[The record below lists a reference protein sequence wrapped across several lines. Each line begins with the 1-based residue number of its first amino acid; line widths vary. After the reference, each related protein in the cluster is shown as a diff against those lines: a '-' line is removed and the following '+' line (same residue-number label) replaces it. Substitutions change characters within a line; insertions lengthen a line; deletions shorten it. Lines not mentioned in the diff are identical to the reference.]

1 MAENVVKLAG
11 NHDVAKAISDERVF
25 WAVVNRAIRA
35 GKNYALTVEVPLAIK
50 GQKSVPG
57 IIYVDEMDSDTE
69 HPNAS
74 WLIGMRIPFTI
85 KAVDTEKNMLICSRK
100 AAQQLLKTQYIP
112 ELNTGKTLEGTIL
125 GFTNFGAFVEVN
137 GLVGMLRNADYSSDY
152 SRVNERY
159 RSRDKITVKCKSV
172 SPDAPYHIVWEA
184 ATKYRRT
191 TPFVCDLEVG
201 AMVLGRVIEIKNF
214 AQSIGVFV
222 RLEGGQELDVLCS
235 MPPEI
240 EIDKNMNVTVRISSI
255 EPGKTEFDRPR
266 LRGRIIALA

>member
-1 MAENVVKLAG
+1 MAENMIKLSG
-11 NHDVAKAISDERVF
+11 NHDVSKAIADDRIF
-25 WAVVNRAIRA
+25 WAVVTRAVRA
-35 GKNYALTVEVPLAIK
+35 GKNYALAVEVPLAIK
-50 GQKSVPG
+50 GQNAVPG
-57 IIYVDEMDSDTE
+57 IIYVDEMDSDTD

-74 WLIGMRIPFTI
+74 WLIGLRIPFTV
-85 KAVDTEKNMLICSRK
+85 KSVDAEKNMLVCSRK
-100 AAQQLLKTQYIP
+100 AAQQMLKTQLIP
-112 ELNTGKTLEGTIL
+112 ELTGGKAYEGTIL
-125 GFTNFGAFVEVN
+125 GFTNFGCFVEVN

-159 RSRDKITVKCKSV
+159 HTRDKIMVKCKSV
-172 SPDAPYHIVWEA
+172 SSEAPYHVVWEA

-235 MPPEI
+235 MPAEI
-240 EIDKNMNVTVRISSI
+240 EIDKNVGVTVRITSI